1 MFIKSNPAAFP
12 HVLHFLLFN
21 LEPAEFTSRFMWP
34 LHSDKAVEKEFRKS
48 CVKYINDLN
57 RKYKMD
63 MEEVGNYIVVVPG
76 GMKFMKVLLGLIKLL
91 QLETLKAHGKS
102 DWMEQATDQ
111 IFDSTFRS
119 RIQTELSAL
128 RRVNEEFQQTTQ
140 RELHKY
146 QKKNEMIRYYV
157 KTLEA
162 YISESTREPLTLVSE
177 QVNEIC
183 TKMQDVMSIV
193 SELEKTCGTGPD
205 HTNNPFERIHL
216 SNAITRIV
224 EHHRW
229 IMTSEEYTHKI
240 GSSSILD
247 VASRILKEL
256 EQSPI
261 PVASV
266 QPLEV
271 VTQNHDMALFLRN
284 LCTTEGDLNLIKCQ
298 LKMDQEK
305 HTEHSLLHPKLPVVF
320 PERDYPQIAAVES
333 DLGSFYSALQR
344 QPDSMFQNTR
354 LALQDMIAE
363 QVVASPPVIKSLNM
377 TNDRSSSNL
386 WCTTGRKAMPTAR
399 KKTKAMSVLK
409 TISRST
415 KRPKINMDALK
426 GLARTGFNESL
437 LSESTTVTWKNK
449 KSTNASSKTE
459 TSASEYRRPTAT
471 RLSGIFSESIL
482 PKFVLNSTSIFNS
495 TTNEQAQLQTTVF
508 SDITNKDPLPM
519 PPPVLSEDVQ
529 QTAALVKQVR
539 GSWIYYCGL

>member
-508 SDITNKDPLPM
+508 SDITNKDPVPM

-529 QTAALVKQVR
+529 RTAALVKQVR

>member
-76 GMKFMKVLLGLIKLL
+76 GMKFMKVLLCLIKLL

-449 KSTNASSKTE
+449 KGTNASSKTE

-529 QTAALVKQVR
+529 QTAAMVKQVR

>member
-76 GMKFMKVLLGLIKLL
+76 GMKFMKVLLCLIKLL
-91 QLETLKAHGKS
+91 QLETLKAHEKS

-320 PERDYPQIAAVES
+320 PERDYPQIASVES

-482 PKFVLNSTSIFNS
+482 PKFALNSTSIFNS

-508 SDITNKDPLPM
+508 SDITNKDPVPM

-529 QTAALVKQVR
+529 QTATMVKQVR